1 MTLASSKT
9 LGIVITD
16 GVGFRNFVLSTFLTK
31 AARSFEKVVIFSGLP
46 SSAFPELDK
55 AVFTIVELPVFT
67 ETKTNWFWRKLKE
80 VAHLQNHKSNPG
92 IADNYEMNKTKS
104 WSAHGLLVRLVY
116 AVSSV
121 FHSEKNILKYEE
133 LQEQSFKK
141 DAIVAKYGEILK
153 EHKPDIL
160 FFTHQR
166 PPFIATLVYWAKKL
180 QIPTTSFIFS
190 WDNLA
195 SKGRMAGTFDYFLVW
210 SDLMKKELL
219 RFYPFTKE
227 KAISVVGTPQFEP
240 YVLPEFDLSESEF
253 YKTLDL
259 NSEAKIICYSC
270 ADASIGPNDPL
281 VIATLAEGIRSG
293 AIDSCQLL
301 VRTSPAEDERR
312 FGETKTKYPE
322 IKWNHP
328 KWELTREGHP
338 EPWSQRVPTRE
349 DLSMLKA
356 ILKFCDLN
364 VNMLSTMSLDFMLFE
379 KPVVNTAFGNG
390 ANGLY
395 NDQRF
400 LKYEHYDNVVKSGAV
415 KIAKNSEE
423 LYTALNAYLRNPN
436 LDLENRRKLIDMQ
449 VGKPLDETTQAC
461 VQALKNTV

>member
-1 MTLASSKT
+1 LNLESPKT

-16 GVGFRNFVLSTFLTK
+16 GVGFRNFVLSTFMTE
-31 AARSFEKVVIFSGLP
+31 AARSFRKVIIFSGLP

-67 ETKTNWFWRKLKE
+67 ETKKNWFWRKLKE

-92 IADNYEMNKTKS
+92 IADNFEMNKAKS
-104 WSAHGLLVRLVY
+104 WSLHGLLVRLVY
-116 AVSSV
+116 TVSSV
-121 FHSEKNILKYEE
+121 FHSEKNILKYEK
-133 LQEQSFKK
+133 LQEQSFAG
-141 DAIVAKYGEILK
+141 DATVAQYGEILK
-153 EHKPDIL
+153 EYKPDIL

-166 PPFIATLVYWAKKL
+166 PPFIATLVFWAKKL
-180 QIPTTSFIFS
+180 QIPTASFIFS

-195 SKGRMAGTFDYFLVW
+195 SKGRMASTFDYFLVW
-210 SDLMKKELL
+210 SDLMKHELL
-219 RFYPFTKE
+219 RFYPHTNPQ
-227 KAISVVGTPQFEP
+227 AVSIVGTPQFEP
-240 YVLPEFDLSESEF
+240 YVLTEFDLSEREF
-253 YKTLDL
+253 YKTLAL
-259 NSEAKIICYSC
+259 NSEEKIICYSC
-270 ADASIGPNDPL
+270 ADASIGANDPL
-281 VIATLAEGIRSG
+281 VIATLAEGIRSE

-301 VRTSPAEDERR
+301 VRTSPAEDESR
-312 FGETKTKYPE
+312 FAETKAKYPE

-338 EPWSQRVPTRE
+338 EPWSQRVPTVS

-356 ILKFCDLN
+356 VLNYCDLN
-364 VNMLSTMSLDFMLFE
+364 VNMLSTMSLDFMLFD

-390 ANGLY
+390 VNGLY

-400 LKYEHYDNVVKSGAV
+400 LQYEHYDNVVKSGAV
-415 KIAKNSEE
+415 KIAKNAEE
-423 LYTALNAYLRNPN
+423 LYTAVNAYLRNPN

-461 VQALKNTV
+461 VQALKNTL

>member
-1 MTLASSKT
+1 LNLASQRT

-16 GVGFRNFVLSTFLTK
+16 GVGFRNFVFSTFLDET
-31 AARSFEKVVIFSGLP
+31 AAGFEKIIIFSGLP
-46 SSAFPELDK
+46 YTAFPELDVAK
-55 AVFTIVELPVFT
+55 FTIVELPVFS
-67 ETKTNWFWRKLKE
+67 ETKKNWFWRKLKE
-80 VAHLQNHKSNPG
+80 VAHLQKHKSNPG
-92 IADNYEMNKTKS
+92 IADNYEMNKAKS
-104 WSAHGLLVRLVY
+104 WSPHGLLVRLVY
-116 AVSSV
+116 TVSSV
-121 FHSEKNILKYEE
+121 FHSEKNILKYEK
-133 LQEQSFKK
+133 LQEQSFTG
-141 DAIVAKYGEILK
+141 DATVAKYGEILK
-153 EHKPDIL
+153 DHKPDIL

-166 PPFIATLVYWAKKL
+166 PPFIATLVFWAKKL
-180 QIPTTSFIFS
+180 QIPTASFIFS

-195 SKGRMAGTFDYFLVW
+195 SKGRMASTFDYFLVW
-210 SDLMKKELL
+210 SDLMKSELL
-219 RFYPFTKE
+219 RFYPYTNPQTVS
-227 KAISVVGTPQFEP
+227 IVGTPQFEP
-240 YVLPEFDLSESEF
+240 YVLSQYDISRTEF
-253 YKTLDL
+253 YETFGL
-259 NSEAKIICYSC
+259 NPDEKILCYSC
-270 ADASIGPNDPL
+270 ADATIGPNDPL

-312 FGETKTKYPE
+312 FAETKTKYPE

-356 ILKFCDLN
+356 ILNFCDLN

-379 KPVVNTAFGNG
+379 KPVVNTAFGYG
-390 ANGLY
+390 VNGLY

-400 LKYEHYDNVVKSGAV
+400 LQYEHYDNVVKSGAV
-415 KIAKNSEE
+415 KIAKNAEE
-423 LYTALNAYLRNPN
+423 LYTNVNAYLRNPN

-461 VQALKNTV
+461 VQALKNTL

>member
-1 MTLASSKT
+1 MNLESPKT

-16 GVGFRNFVLSTFLTK
+16 GVGFRNFVLSTFMTE
-31 AARSFEKVVIFSGLP
+31 AARSFRKVIIFSGLP

-67 ETKTNWFWRKLKE
+67 ETKKNWFWRKLKE
-80 VAHLQNHKSNPG
+80 VAHLQKHKSNPG
-92 IADNYEMNKTKS
+92 IADNYEINKARS
-104 WSAHGLLVRLVY
+104 WSPHGLLVRIVY

-121 FHSEKNILKYEE
+121 FHSEKDILRYEK
-133 LQEQSFKK
+133 LQEQSFAG
-141 DAIVAKYGEILK
+141 DAIVTKYGEILK
-153 EHKPDIL
+153 EYKPDIL

-166 PPFIATLVYWAKKL
+166 PPFIATLVFLAKKL
-180 QIPTTSFIFS
+180 QIPTASFIFS

-195 SKGRMAGTFDYFLVW
+195 SKGRMAATFDYFLVW
-210 SDLMKKELL
+210 SDLMKHELL
-219 RFYPFTKE
+219 RFYPYTSA

-240 YVLPEFDLSESEF
+240 YVLPEFDLSEREF
-253 YKTLDL
+253 YKTLAL
-259 NSEAKIICYSC
+259 NSEEKIICYSC
-270 ADASIGPNDPL
+270 ADASIGANDPL
-281 VIATLAEGIRSG
+281 VIATLAEGIRSE

-301 VRTSPAEDERR
+301 VRTSPAEDESR
-312 FGETKTKYPE
+312 FAETKAKYPE

-338 EPWSQRVPTRE
+338 EPWSQRVPTVS

-356 ILKFCDLN
+356 VLNYCDLN
-364 VNMLSTMSLDFMLFE
+364 VNMLSTMSLDFMLFD

-390 ANGLY
+390 VNGLY

-400 LKYEHYDNVVKSGAV
+400 LQYEHYDNVVKSGAV
-415 KIAKNSEE
+415 KIATNAEE
-423 LYTALNAYLRNPN
+423 LYTAVNAYLRNPN

-461 VQALKNTV
+461 VQALKNTL

>member
-1 MTLASSKT
+1 MTLASQKT

-46 SSAFPELDK
+46 STAYPDLDAAF
-55 AVFTIVELPVFT
+55 FTIVELPVFT
-67 ETKTNWFWRKLKE
+67 ETKKNWFWRKLKE
-80 VAHLQNHKSNPG
+80 VAHLQKHKSNPG
-92 IADNYEMNKTKS
+92 IADNYEMNKAKS
-104 WSAHGLLVRLVY
+104 WSAHGLLVRFVY
-116 AVSSV
+116 AVSSI
-121 FHSEKNILKYEE
+121 FHSEKNILRYEKFHE
-133 LQEQSFKK
+133 RSFAG
-141 DAIVAKYGEILK
+141 DAIVTKYGEILK

-166 PPFIATLVYWAKKL
+166 PPFIATLVFWAKKL
-180 QIPTTSFIFS
+180 KIPTASFIFS

-195 SKGRMAGTFDYFLVW
+195 SKGRMASTFDYFLVW
-210 SDLMKKELL
+210 SDLMKRELL
-219 RFYPFTKE
+219 RFYPYTNPQ
-227 KAISVVGTPQFEP
+227 AVSIVGTPQFEP
-240 YVLPEFDLSESEF
+240 YVLPEFDMP
-253 YKTLDL
+253 KTNFLEAFDL
-259 NSEAKIICYSC
+259 NADEKIMCYSC
-270 ADASIGPNDPL
+270 ADATIGPNDPL

-301 VRTSPAEDERR
+301 VRTSPAEDEQR
-312 FGETKTKYPE
+312 FAETKTKYPE

-400 LKYEHYDNVVKSGAV
+400 LQYEHYDNVVKSGAV
-415 KIAKNSEE
+415 KIAKNAEE
-423 LYTALNAYLRNPN
+423 LYAAVNVYLRNPN
-436 LDLENRRKLIDMQ
+436 LDLQNRKKLIRMQ
-449 VGKPLDETTQAC
+449 VGKPLEDTTLAC
-461 VQALKNTV
+461 VAALKAIL

>member
-1 MTLASSKT
+1 LNLESQKA

-16 GVGFRNFVLSTFLTK
+16 GVGFRNFVLSTFMTE
-31 AARSFEKVVIFSGLP
+31 AARSFKKVIIFSGLP

-67 ETKTNWFWRKLKE
+67 ETKKNWFWRKLKE
-80 VAHLQNHKSNPG
+80 VAHLQKHKSNPG
-92 IADNYEMNKTKS
+92 IADNYEINKARS
-104 WSAHGLLVRLVY
+104 WSPHGLLVRIVY

-121 FHSEKNILKYEE
+121 FHSEKDILRYEK
-133 LQEQSFKK
+133 LQEQSFAK
-141 DAIVAKYGEILK
+141 DATVAKYGEILRD
-153 EHKPDIL
+153 HKPDLL

-166 PPFIATLVYWAKKL
+166 PPFIATLVFWAKKL
-180 QIPTTSFIFS
+180 QIPTASFIFS

-195 SKGRMAGTFDYFLVW
+195 SKGRMASTFDYFLVW
-210 SDLMKKELL
+210 SDLMKHELL
-219 RFYPFTKE
+219 RFYPYTRV

-240 YVLPEFDLSESEF
+240 YVLPQFDLVEREF

-259 NSEAKIICYSC
+259 NSEEKIICYSC
-270 ADASIGPNDPL
+270 ADASIGSNDPL

-301 VRTSPAEDERR
+301 VRTSPAEDEQR

-338 EPWSQRVPTRE
+338 EPWSQRVPTVA

-356 ILKFCDLN
+356 ILNYCDLN
-364 VNMLSTMSLDFMLFE
+364 VNMLSTMSLDFMLFD

-390 ANGLY
+390 ENGLY

-400 LKYEHYDNVVKSGAV
+400 LQYEHYDNVVKSGAV
-415 KIAKNSEE
+415 KIAKNAEE
-423 LYTALNAYLRNPN
+423 LYSAVNAYLRNPS
-436 LDLENRRKLIDMQ
+436 LDLENRRKLIEMQ
-449 VGKPLDETTQAC
+449 VGKPLEDTVLAC
-461 VQALKNTV
+461 ITALKAIL

>member
-1 MTLASSKT
+1 MNLESRKT

-16 GVGFRNFVLSTFLTK
+16 GVGFRNFVLSTFLDK
-31 AARSFEKVVIFSGLP
+31 AAAGFEKVIIFSGLP
-46 SSAFPELDK
+46 YTAFPELDAAK
-55 AVFTIVELPVFT
+55 FTIVALPVFT
-67 ETKTNWFWRKLKE
+67 ETKKNWFWRKLKE
-80 VAHLQNHKSNPG
+80 VAHLQKHKTNPG
-92 IADNYEMNKTKS
+92 IADNYEMNKAKS
-104 WSAHGLLVRLVY
+104 WSPHGLLVRMVY
-116 AVSSV
+116 AISSV
-121 FHSEKNILKYEE
+121 FHSEKDILRYEK
-133 LQEQSFKK
+133 LQEQSFAN
-141 DAIVAKYGEILK
+141 DVVVSQYGQLLQQYQL
-153 EHKPDIL
+153 DLL

-166 PPFIATLVYWAKKL
+166 PPFIAALVFWAKKL
-180 QIPTTSFIFS
+180 QIPTASFIFS

-195 SKGRMAGTFDYFLVW
+195 SKGRMAATFDHFLVW
-210 SDLMKKELL
+210 SDLMKNELL
-219 RFYPFTKE
+219 RFYSYTNPQ
-227 KAISVVGTPQFEP
+227 AVSIVGTPQFEP
-240 YVLPEFDLSESEF
+240 YVLSQFDIPKAEF
-253 YKTLDL
+253 YKRFGL
-259 NSEAKIICYSC
+259 NPDEKILCYSC
-270 ADASIGPNDPL
+270 ADATIGPNDPL

-312 FGETKTKYPE
+312 FAETKTKYPE

-390 ANGLY
+390 VNGLY

-400 LKYEHYDNVVKSGAV
+400 LQYEHYDNVVQSGAV
-415 KIAKNSEE
+415 KIAKNAEE
-423 LYTALNAYLRNPN
+423 LYTAVNAYLRNPN
-436 LDLENRRKLIDMQ
+436 LDLENRRKLINMQ
-449 VGKPLDETTQAC
+449 VSKPLDETTQAC
-461 VQALKNTV
+461 VQALKNTL

>member
-1 MTLASSKT
+1 MNLESRKT

-16 GVGFRNFVLSTFLTK
+16 GVGFRNFVLSTFLDE
-31 AARSFEKVVIFSGLP
+31 AAAGFKKVIIFSGLP
-46 SSAFPELDK
+46 FTTFPELDAAK
-55 AVFTIVELPVFT
+55 FTIVALPVFT
-67 ETKTNWFWRKLKE
+67 ETKKNWLWRKLKE
-80 VAHLQNHKSNPG
+80 VAHLQKHKSNPG
-92 IADNYEMNKTKS
+92 IADNYEMNKARS
-104 WSAHGLLVRLVY
+104 WSPHGFLVRTVY

-121 FHSEKNILKYEE
+121 FHSEKNILGYEK
-133 LQEQSFKK
+133 LQEQSFAG
-141 DAIVAKYGEILK
+141 DATVAQYGKILK

-166 PPFIATLVYWAKKL
+166 PPFIATLVFWAKKL
-180 QIPTTSFIFS
+180 QIPTASFIFS

-195 SKGRMAGTFDYFLVW
+195 SKGRMASTFDYFLVW
-210 SDLMKKELL
+210 SDLMKSELL
-219 RFYPFTKE
+219 RFYPYTNPQ
-227 KAISVVGTPQFEP
+227 AVSIVGTPQFEP
-240 YVLPEFDLSESEF
+240 YVLSQFDIPKTEF
-253 YKTLDL
+253 YETFGL
-259 NSEAKIICYSC
+259 NPDEKILCYSC
-270 ADASIGPNDPL
+270 ADATIGSNDPL

-312 FGETKTKYPE
+312 FAETKTKYPE

-400 LKYEHYDNVVKSGAV
+400 LQYEHYDNVVKSGAV
-415 KIAKNSEE
+415 KIAKNAEE
-423 LYTALNAYLRNPN
+423 LYTAVNAYLRNPN

-461 VQALKNTV
+461 VQALKNTL